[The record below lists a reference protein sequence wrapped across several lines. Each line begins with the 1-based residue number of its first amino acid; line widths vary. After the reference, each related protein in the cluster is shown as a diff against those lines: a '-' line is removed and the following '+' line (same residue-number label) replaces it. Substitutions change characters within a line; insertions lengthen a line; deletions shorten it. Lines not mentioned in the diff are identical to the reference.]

1 MALQNNII
9 ANSAVAVSPSDTGE
23 IRALALY
30 VGGGGA
36 LRVLTADG
44 DDVTLSGVP
53 AGFLLPLEVRRVYST
68 NTTATNIVALR

>member
-36 LRVLTADG
+36 LRVLTASG

-53 AGFLLPLEVRRVYST
+53 AGFLLPLEVCRVYST

>member
-1 MALQNNII
+1 MALQNNIV
-9 ANSAVAVSPSDTGE
+9 ASSAVAVTPSDTGE

-36 LRVLTADG
+36 LRVLTAAG
-44 DDVTLSGVP
+44 DDVTFSGVP

-68 NTTATNIVALR
+68 NTIATNIVALR